1 MTSLNTVALVG
12 RITQDTKLQF
22 TGRDNPYIFFSV
34 AVNRNVK
41 KGDSYEEETSY
52 IDCQL
57 YGRSAESLEKY
68 LTKGKLVSL
77 EGSLRQ
83 NRWEKDGKTVSRL
96 VVIVRDLQLLGSKGA
111 GEVSAEAPKQ
121 GAFADDDIPF

>member
-57 YGRSAESLEKY
+57 YGRSAEALEKY

-83 NRWEKDGKTVSRL
+83 NRWEKDGKNVSKL

-111 GEVSAEAPKQ
+111 GEVSSEAPKQ
-121 GAFADDDIPF
+121 GAFADDGIPF